1 MLRCPKFEKH
11 TGNFVLGD
19 FFFFRPTTRFLA
31 WIVLWV
37 VSQFWRTMH
46 LCHNFLTYTN
56 LAKERMGTK
65 NEFFTWEIRE
75 IRGNA
80 LSAWHL
86 CCLIFGFS
94 TVKSAT
100 SSQVP
105 SDERCTWDRQKLKL
119 QIERGTMWGVPDFT
133 AVNLGNL
140 HVFFT
145 AKIAG
150 IYDDYTGCWFQTFFI
165 FHNIWDNPS
174 HWLIFFKTVKTTN
187 QYNHI
192 YIWWFIPQKSG
203 TVLIWEVWIYLHLNR
218 RSGFPQLHQKS
229 SAIKSLLSWRCL
241 KL

>member
-1 MLRCPKFEKH
+1 MALSHRGIRGALGFFLGCGCWDAPNLRNTPGILCY
-11 TGNFVLGD
+11 FVLFHCFNFRRIAPSWVGGLL
-19 FFFFRPTTRFLA
+19 FCRPTTRFLA

-56 LAKERMGTK
+56 LAKEPVGK
-65 NEFFTWEIRE
+65 NEFFTWETRE
-75 IRGNA
+75 IGGNA

-140 HVFFT
+140 HVFFHS
-145 AKIAG
+145 KDSWDSWWL
-150 IYDDYTGCWFQTFFI
+150 YWLLVSNI
-165 FHNIWDNPS
+165 F
-174 HWLIFFKTVKTTN
+174 
-187 QYNHI
+187 Y
-192 YIWWFIPQKSG
+192 
-203 TVLIWEVWIYLHLNR
+203 
-218 RSGFPQLHQKS
+218 FPYMG
-229 SAIKSLLSWRCL
+229 
-241 KL
+241 